1 MQFKALIAAVA
12 GLAAIASA
20 AMAAGPRIGQ
30 IKTASGQAVVMRDGA
45 RLPAKPGDA
54 VYTKDVIQTGEN
66 GSLGISFID
75 NSVFSTGPNS
85 EIALE
90 QFRFSN
96 ATGGAM
102 LANITRGTLSVVSGD
117 ITKKSPGALKIK
129 TPSAILAV
137 RGTTFAVEIAGDRR

>member
-1 MQFKALIAAVA
+1 MPFKSWVAAVA
-12 GLAAIASA
+12 GLAVIASA

-30 IKTASGQAVVMRDGA
+30 VKTSSGQAVIVRDGA

-54 VYTKDVIQTGEN
+54 VFTKDVVQTGEN
-66 GSLGISFID
+66 GSVGISFID
-75 NSVFSTGPNS
+75 NSVFSAGPNS

-90 QFRFSN
+90 QFQFN
-96 ATGGAM
+96 TGTGGGM
-102 LANITRGTLSVVSGD
+102 LANVSRGTLSVVSGD

-137 RGTTFAVEIAGDRR
+137 RGTTFAVEVAGDQQ